1 MERKDAGEG
10 LRDAGD
16 RVPILGK
23 RNITMTDDTGQG
35 RNGNDMLIEP
45 VELIPDTGDEDN
57 EIGEPFWV
65 KYRTEEGLK
74 THHMRMV
81 RVEDDSME
89 PELREGDCVVVDLE
103 NRRPE
108 AGRKF
113 PIRLGESL
121 VARRAKAMPGDAEE
135 DERLRFIPANPAY
148 APCFAQDVEVLGK
161 VEWEVKRPWA

>member
-1 MERKDAGEG
+1 
-10 LRDAGD
+10 
-16 RVPILGK
+16 
-23 RNITMTDDTGQG
+23 MTDDTTPG
-35 RNGNDMLIEP
+35 RNGNDMIIEP

-81 RVEDDSME
+81 RVDDDSME
-89 PELREGDCVVVDLE
+89 PELREGEWVVVDLE

-108 AGRKF
+108 AGKRF
-113 PIRLGESL
+113 LIRLGESL
-121 VARRAKAMPGDAEE
+121 VARWAEAMPGDAEE
-135 DERLRFIPANPAY
+135 EQRLRLIPTNPAY